1 MRPERAFVLGLV
13 ALALAAPGCRG
24 SLGRLMTPDP
34 GRGDRG
40 SIAEPRGLSSSSKP
54 DKSAAAQSNIA
65 LAQAYVQR
73 GDYAV
78 AREKLGKAL
87 KMQPDNA
94 DAYTLLGMVHERQKQ
109 PEEAGKHYARA
120 AKLAPDAG
128 GVQNNYGAWL
138 CGNGRAAESLG
149 YFERALKD
157 PDYPTPA
164 AALTNAGT
172 CAAKAG
178 DTAAAESYLRRAL
191 DVEPNN
197 ANVLRELATINYRK
211 GDYLR
216 ARAFLQRR
224 EAAGAVDA
232 ATLDLAARVED
243 KMGDREAAERYR
255 SRLRSEFPDY
265 RPDASGG

>member
-1 MRPERAFVLGLV
+1 MRRERAFVLALLV
-13 ALALAAPGCRG
+13 LVLAAPGCRG
-24 SLGRLMTPDP
+24 SLGKLMTPDTR
-34 GRGDRG
+34 RGDNG
-40 SIAEPRGLSSSSKP
+40 SSSGSRGLSSSSKP
-54 DKSAAAQSNIA
+54 DKVAAAESNVA
-65 LAQAYVQR
+65 LAQAYIQR
-73 GDYAV
+73 EDYAA

-87 KMQPDNA
+87 KAQPDNA
-94 DAYTLLGMVHERQKQ
+94 DAYTLLGVVHERQKQ
-109 PEEAGKHYARA
+109 PEEAGKQYAHA
-120 AKLAPDAG
+120 ARLAPDRGA
-128 GVQNNYGAWL
+128 VQNNYGAWL

-157 PDYPTPA
+157 ADYPTPA
-164 AALTNAGT
+164 AALTNAGV

-178 DTAAAESYLRRAL
+178 DAAASENYLRRAL
-191 DVEPNN
+191 DIQPNN
-197 ANVLRELATINYRK
+197 VDALRELAAISYRS

-224 EAAGAVDA
+224 EAAGVVDA